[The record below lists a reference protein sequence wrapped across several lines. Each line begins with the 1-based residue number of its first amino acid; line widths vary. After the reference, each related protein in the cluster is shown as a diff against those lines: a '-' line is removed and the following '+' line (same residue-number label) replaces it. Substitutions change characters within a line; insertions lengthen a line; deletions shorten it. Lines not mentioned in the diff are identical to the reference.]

1 MSIIEKFNM
10 RIHNYIKTIY
20 DSSLIITALII
31 LVSMFNP
38 ENPGKLKPVHA
49 STSEAEF
56 RKLIEKAR
64 SHESLSRDEVDTV
77 ESLAK
82 LRILRNAVYAGHGYR
97 FNSPDLGSYFSQYK
111 WFTPE
116 HASVKDRLAETDREN
131 LEKITWREFSLQLR
145 QDLVS
150 GKVKEGGL
158 TKAEKKLIGIW
169 NDAPVL
175 ASGWGNAWQFFPN
188 GTVLYRYNTMDCD
201 ERNILKLGSWK
212 LEGATLSVSLNT
224 LGYLRGGELIEATGS
239 CASDYEL
246 IHALPTL
253 QKMEETE
260 TLTFTGVKPVFDA
273 EFERDFIKL
282 DDKRY
287 WKLNVDP
294 WDY

>member
-1 MSIIEKFNM
+1 MYNKLFHFSIPILLFFIISTLQVN
-10 RIHNYIKTIY
+10 ILTI
-20 DSSLIITALII
+20 A
-31 LVSMFNP
+31 
-38 ENPGKLKPVHA
+38 HA
-49 STSEAEF
+49 ETSETQF
-56 RKLIEKAR
+56 RGLVEKAR
-64 SHESLSRDEVDTV
+64 SHESLSRNEVDTV
-77 ESLAK
+77 ASLEK

-97 FNSPDLGSYFSQYK
+97 FNSPDLGSYFSQFT
-111 WFTPE
+111 WFKPE
-116 HASVKDRLAETDREN
+116 HASVKDRLTETDREN

-145 QDLVS
+145 QELIS

-175 ASGWGNAWQFFPN
+175 AAGWGNAWQFFPN
-188 GTVLYRYNTMDCD
+188 GKVLYRYNTMDCD

-212 LEGATLSVSLNT
+212 LEEATLTVSFNT
-224 LGYLRGGELIEATGS
+224 LGHLRGGELIEATGS

-260 TLTFTGVKPVFDA
+260 TSTFTGVKPVFDT
-273 EFERDFIKL
+273 EFERDLIKL
-282 DDKRY
+282 DETRY

>member
-1 MSIIEKFNM
+1 M

-20 DSSLIITALII
+20 DSIKIISALVI
-31 LVSMFNP
+31 LVSIFNS
-38 ENPGKLKPVHA
+38 EYFVKLKPAHA
-49 STSEAEF
+49 ETPETQF
-56 RKLIEKAR
+56 RTLIEKAR

-111 WFTPE
+111 WFKPE
-116 HASVKDRLAETDREN
+116 HPDVKDRLTETDRAN

-145 QDLVS
+145 EKLMS
-150 GKVKEGGL
+150 GKVKNEGL
-158 TKAEKKLIGIW
+158 SKSEKKLIGIW

-175 ASGWGNAWQFFPN
+175 AAGWGNSWQFFPN
-188 GTVLYRYNTMDCD
+188 GKVLYRYNTMDCD
-201 ERNILKLGSWK
+201 ERNILKPGTWQ
-212 LEGATLSVSLNT
+212 LEGTTLSVSFTT
-224 LGYLRGGELIEATGS
+224 LGYLRGGEMVEATGS
-239 CASDYEL
+239 CASDQEL

-260 TLTFTGVKPVFDA
+260 TQTFTGVKPLFDA
-273 EFERDFIKL
+273 EFERDIIKL
-282 DDKRY
+282 DEKRY